1 MTSCVC
7 RQGWSLGS
15 VQTVQKQGQ
24 RSTLLFLKSE
34 LDYLHFNFPSSVYM
48 HAKLLQSYPTLCDP
62 MEYSPPGSSICAIH
76 HARILGW
83 VSTPFFRGPS
93 WQGDQTF
100 ISCVS
105 CTASRFFTSEPL
117 EHYLFELVF
126 SFLSFFLFFPDI
138 YRGVEFLSHVVVA
151 VWSLSCVWLLTTS

>member
-48 HAKLLQSYPTLCDP
+48 RAKLLQSYPTLCDP
-62 MEYSPPGSSICAIH
+62 KLWSSRRQLNALLSLRGQPPQVATPARRRKPECQPHAFRFSSQAGRYCRGA
-76 HARILGW
+76 HADRWHG
-83 VSTPFFRGPS
+83 FADYYCF
-93 WQGDQTF
+93 
-100 ISCVS
+100 
-105 CTASRFFTSEPL
+105 PL
-117 EHYLFELVF
+117 
-126 SFLSFFLFFPDI
+126 LFFWRI
-138 YRGVEFLSHVVVA
+138 IFNFER
-151 VWSLSCVWLLTTS
+151 SLLHHY